1 MRRDQTCTNVCIEP
15 AALCVDAHA
24 CAGNEGRMLF
34 DVLFASDKTCKKIV
48 GPLAICMAKALYM
61 YMALHVMFQ
70 LII

>member
-1 MRRDQTCTNVCIEP
+1 
-15 AALCVDAHA
+15 
-24 CAGNEGRMLF
+24 MLF